1 MSNQNEALDILI
13 NDFISMVE
21 SSTRTFEQKFGT
33 RDIRRLWYTKVIK
46 RCGKVTRGV
55 KYELHGIGCRI
66 NLSTGSVD
74 FDYGP
79 NGEINGFDTWRLYN
93 FARERP
99 SKHREYCD
107 EETIKKELE
116 EYLKL
121 KKSKKLKVLQT
132 ILSSFNLI
140 TKPFFLGIP
149 LKMAIN

>member
-1 MSNQNEALDILI
+1 MSEQSETLEILI

-21 SSTRTFEQKFGT
+21 SSTLVFEKKFGT
-33 RDIRRLWYTKVIK
+33 RDIRRLWRTEAIK

-79 NGEINGFDTWRLYN
+79 NGEINGFDVWRLYN

-99 SKHREYCD
+99 SKYKKYCD
-107 EETIKKELE
+107 KKNIEKELE
-116 EYLKL
+116 EYINL
-121 KKSKKLKVLQT
+121 KKIKKLSAISNLYVLADSKE
-132 ILSSFNLI
+132 ID
-140 TKPFFLGIP
+140 
-149 LKMAIN
+149 